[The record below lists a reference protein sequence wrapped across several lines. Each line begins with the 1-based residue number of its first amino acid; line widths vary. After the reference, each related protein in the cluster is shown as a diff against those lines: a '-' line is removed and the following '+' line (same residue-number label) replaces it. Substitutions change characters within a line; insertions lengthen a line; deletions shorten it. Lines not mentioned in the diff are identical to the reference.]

1 MTVYDI
7 RAAVKSRY
15 NNRTWHTRV
24 DRMPDKRVIAIY
36 YRMLRSGELHPAEPS
51 AQIEMSF

>member
-24 DRMPDKRVIAIY
+24 DCMPDKQVIAIY
-36 YRMLRSGELHPAEPS
+36 YRMLWSGEIHPAEPS